1 MAQKNIKLE
10 DAMKRLDEVL
20 AALEGEN
27 TDLEASLKLYE
38 EGIGLVRLCN
48 EKLSEAERTIKV
60 LKMNADGE
68 IIQSDLDAN

>member
-1 MAQKNIKLE
+1 MSENNIKLE

-38 EGIGLVRLCN
+38 EGIKLVRLCN
-48 EKLSEAERTIKV
+48 EKLSEAERMIKV

-68 IIQSDLDAN
+68 IIQSDLDAK

>member
-1 MAQKNIKLE
+1 MSENNIKLE

-20 AALEGEN
+20 AVLEGEN

-38 EGIGLVRLCN
+38 EGIKLVRLCN
-48 EKLSEAERTIKV
+48 EKLSEAERMIKV

-68 IIQSDLDAN
+68 IIQSDLDAK